1 MNNNDLQKEIELA
14 EDLKGKL
21 DTIEGKKPRKTK
33 NKVSQEVTSPAD
45 ADRTAVVGGIDQMKQ
60 KLESLEQPTKIDK
73 IPDPVKHKYISFV
86 KSAFRIG
93 AGIALLR
100 GELITA
106 GVLLIVAEFL
116 GIYEEM
122 V

>member
-1 MNNNDLQKEIELA
+1 MSTDLQKEIELA

-21 DTIEGKKPRKTK
+21 DKIEGKKPRKTRT
-33 NKVSQEVTSPAD
+33 KVSQEVNSPSD
-45 ADRTAVVGGIDQMKQ
+45 ADRSAVVGEMNNMKH
-60 KLESLEQPTKIDK
+60 KLESLEQPAKALD
-73 IPDPVKHKYISFV
+73 IPDPVKHKRISFI
-86 KSAFRIG
+86 KSGFRIG
-93 AGIALLR
+93 AGIALIR

-106 GVLLIVAEFL
+106 GVLLVIAELL